1 MTGMPADRDP
11 LLLALLARQ
20 AGVLSRPQ
28 ALRYLTARM
37 VERRLGS
44 GRWQT
49 AHRGVY
55 VAHSGPIDRLAR
67 RWVAALSIGAGR
79 PALLGGLS
87 ALETVGFR
95 GFATERIDLLVPAR
109 LTPTNPPAGVVVHRT
124 TILPDEDIRLAGRP
138 PGTMPARSL
147 IDAAQ
152 WASSDQRSWAVIAAG
167 FQQRL
172 VRADDIRPVLAR
184 MPRVRRRAL
193 IEEAIIWSAGGAH
206 SSAEA
211 DFLRLC
217 RRARLPEP
225 TLQSSRQD
233 TLGRRNYLDAYF
245 PDHGLHIEIDG
256 GHHTDVQ
263 QWWADMHRQNQL
275 WIPGDRVLRFPAWA
289 VRHRPDEVIAQL
301 RAALAH
307 PPHRPRS

>member
-1 MTGMPADRDP
+1 MLTDRDP
-11 LLLALLARQ
+11 RLLALLARQ
-20 AGVLSRPQ
+20 AGVLSRSQ
-28 ALRYLTARM
+28 ALRYLTGRV

-55 VAHSGPIDRLAR
+55 VAHSGPIDRQAR
-67 RWVAALSIGAGR
+67 RWVAALSVGAGR

-95 GFATERIDLLVPAR
+95 GFTSERIDVLVPAR
-109 LTPTNPPAGVVVHRT
+109 ISPSSPPKGVMVHRT
-124 TILPDEDIRLAGRP
+124 TILPDSDLHLTGRP

-152 WASSDQRSWAVIAAG
+152 WVSSDRGAWAVIAAG

-193 IEEAIIWSAGGAH
+193 IAEAITWSAGGVH
-206 SSAEA
+206 SAAEA

-225 TLQSSRQD
+225 TMQHSRLDGQ
-233 TLGRRNYLDAYF
+233 GRRNYLDAYF
-245 PDHGLHIEIDG
+245 PDHGLHVEIDG
-256 GHHTDVQ
+256 GHHIDVR

-275 WIPGDRVLRFPAWA
+275 WVPGDRILRFPAWA
-289 VRHRPDEVIAQL
+289 VRHRPEEVVAQL
-301 RAALAH
+301 GAALAN
-307 PPHRPRS
+307 PPRS